1 MLENL
6 NTAKKIINSPFGAP
20 SVEVNGSETV
30 VTTPGLF
37 DGQDYAEFLVEA
49 GLDPNKIELVSPPR
63 ISRWQVFDGSWR
75 TAYKLVFK
83 TIVADSELNLPL
95 LYSQAK
101 KAAAKQK
108 APKATNPDKALVI
121 LWSDL
126 QVGKVASR
134 GGTPELLI
142 RVEES
147 RQRILD
153 YVKAEKPSRIVFCD
167 VGDLIEG
174 FSNAADM
181 HQLRTNDLSIQA
193 QIDVSTTIIWDT
205 LKSLST
211 LCQDIAYLT
220 VGSNHCQWRV
230 NKQKVGTGLDDWG
243 VHVGR
248 TLARLSKEVGLP
260 VKFYEPAE
268 YDESLVHDVFGDNF
282 HRLGLFHGHQASR
295 PDGVPGWIMKQQFGN
310 QAISAATIYAS
321 GHFHHL
327 QVREL
332 GNTERNTSRWWVQ
345 AKTMDNG
352 SDWYRTSGGSGDSD
366 VGVVCIPL
374 QKGTEFKG
382 TVLTF

>member
-6 NTAKKIINSPFGAP
+6 HTAKPIQNSPLGQP
-20 SVEVNGSETV
+20 SLQIDGSQGEAV
-30 VTTPGLF
+30 TPGLKE
-37 DGQDYAEFLVEA
+37 GQDYSEWLLEA
-49 GLDPNKIELVSPPR
+49 GLDPDTIELVQPPR
-63 ISRWQVFDGSWR
+63 ISRWQVYDGSWR
-75 TAYKLVFK
+75 TAYKLVFRVIDK
-83 TIVADSELNLPL
+83 DTQVNLPL

-101 KAAAKQK
+101 KAK
-108 APKATNPDKALVI
+108 APKPPAKTNQDKALVI

-134 GGTPELLI
+134 GSTQELLE
-142 RVEES
+142 RVNQT
-147 RQRILD
+147 RARIIAH
-153 YVKAEKPSRIVFCD
+153 VKRDKPTKIVFCD

-205 LKSLST
+205 LKALSAH
-211 LCQDIAYLT
+211 CDDIAYLT

-230 NKQKVGTGLDDWG
+230 NKQKVGTALDDWG

-248 TLARLSKEVGLP
+248 TLARLSQEVGLP
-260 VKFYEPAE
+260 VKFYEPQE
-268 YDESLVHDVFGDNF
+268 WDESLVHDVFGDNF
-282 HRLGLFHGHQASR
+282 HRIGLFHGHQAAR
-295 PDGVPGWIMKQQFGN
+295 PDSVPGWLAKQQLGN
-310 QAISAATIYAS
+310 QGISASTLYVS

-327 QVREL
+327 QVREI
-332 GNTERNTSRWWVQ
+332 GNTERNSSRYWVQ

-366 VGVVCIPL
+366 PGVVCIPL
-374 QKGTEFKG
+374 EKGKEFQG
-382 TVLTF
+382 TVLVF